1 MIVPQFFHV
10 VVIKLLRVDAVS
22 LNVYLLCELFYGD
35 IIEVHVR
42 DSRKKPFEYEHIC
55 FFSWRAIFCSVC
67 KGDKCTD
74 KLVLIN
80 CCVGFFAA
88 YAYFSVTACV
98 VCSLL
103 TLETKHIFHW

>member
-35 IIEVHVR
+35 IIEVHVS

-55 FFSWRAIFCSVC
+55 FSVDEPFSAAFARAISAP
-67 KGDKCTD
+67 
-74 KLVLIN
+74 I
-80 CCVGFFAA
+80 
-88 YAYFSVTACV
+88 S
-98 VCSLL
+98 SS
-103 TLETKHIFHW
+103 

>member
-1 MIVPQFFHV
+1 MISASGYPHDRSTVFHV

-55 FFSWRAIFCSVC
+55 FSVGEPFSAAFARAISAP
-67 KGDKCTD
+67 
-74 KLVLIN
+74 I
-80 CCVGFFAA
+80 
-88 YAYFSVTACV
+88 S
-98 VCSLL
+98 SS
-103 TLETKHIFHW
+103 